1 MTRIRRRYLVLH
13 GLRWLPSGLLI
24 PVMVLLMLERG
35 IGLSQIGLIF
45 AIQGFVVLGLELPTG
60 GLADAL
66 GRKPVL
72 VAAAAFSL
80 ASLAMFAVAQT
91 VWMFAVALLLQGIYR
106 ALESGPL
113 DAWYVDAA
121 LAADPRADLEGGLSA
136 AGVVTGVSIASGALL
151 AGGLVALGPM
161 GGVSAL
167 TVPVIVAVALSA
179 VDLAALAWLLVEDR
193 PGRGVRAVRE
203 SVRAVPGTIGSAVRL
218 VRRSRIVLAL
228 ICVEI
233 FWGFGMVT
241 FETLL
246 PVRLSDVVGN
256 PDTAAALLGPAGS
269 AAWLASAGGAALA
282 PVVARRIGVPL
293 TAGLLRILQGAT
305 VVGDGSARRAGR
317 RADRVP
323 GLLRR
328 PRRVQPAAHGAAA
341 PAGGRPVPD
350 DRRLAQLDDGSA
362 RGRGRRDR
370 AHRAGRRDVRVD
382 RDARRRGGAGPG
394 RAALHPR
401 PQDGD
406 AGGRRRAGGAGPGHP
421 GSGDLERGAGDRAGE
436 PQPAVEAVGDP
447 RAIARGNADRD
458 QIHSGD

>member
-1 MTRIRRRYLVLH
+1 MTRIRRRYLILH

-91 VWMFAVALLLQGIYR
+91 VWMFVVALLLQGIYR

-113 DAWYVDAA
+113 DAWFVDAA
-121 LAADPRADLEGGLSA
+121 LAADPKADLEGGLSA

-179 VDLAALAWLLVEDR
+179 VNLAALAWLLVEDR

-246 PVRLSDVVGN
+246 PVRLSDVVGS

-305 VVGDGSARRAGR
+305 VVAM
-317 RADRVP
+317 
-323 GLLRR
+323 GLLAGPVGVLTAFLICYIIHGASNPLHMALLHRQVDGPYR
-328 PRRVQPAAHGAAA
+328 TTIVSLNSMMGQPAAAVGAIALTALAAA
-341 PAGGRPVPD
+341 TSVSTAMVVGAVVLALAAPLYIPARKTVMPVDDVEPVAQGPD
-350 DRRLAQLDDGSA
+350 IPGQATSSEV
-362 RGRGRRDR
+362 RGIEP
-370 AHRAGRRDVRVD
+370 VN
-382 RDARRRGGAGPG
+382 PN
-394 RAALHPR
+394 PR
-401 PQDGD
+401 
-406 AGGRRRAGGAGPGHP
+406 
-421 GSGDLERGAGDRAGE
+421 
-436 PQPAVEAVGDP
+436 
-447 RAIARGNADRD
+447 
-458 QIHSGD
+458 

>member
-1 MTRIRRRYLVLH
+1 MTRIRRRYLILH

-35 IGLSQIGLIF
+35 IGLSQIGLVF

-80 ASLAMFAVAQT
+80 ASLAIFAVAQT

-121 LAADPRADLEGGLSA
+121 LAADPKADLEGGLSA

-179 VDLAALAWLLVEDR
+179 VNLAALAWLLVEDR

-282 PVVARRIGVPL
+282 PLVARRIGVPL

-305 VVGDGSARRAGR
+305 VVAM
-317 RADRVP
+317 
-323 GLLRR
+323 GLLAGPVGVLTAFLVCYVIHGASNPLHMALLHRQVDGPYR
-328 PRRVQPAAHGAAA
+328 TTIVSLNSMMGQPAAAVGAIALTALAAA
-341 PAGGRPVPD
+341 TSVSTAMVVGAVVLALAAPLYLPARKTVMPVDDVEPVAQGPD
-350 DRRLAQLDDGSA
+350 IPGQATSSEV
-362 RGRGRRDR
+362 RGIEP
-370 AHRAGRRDVRVD
+370 VN
-382 RDARRRGGAGPG
+382 PN
-394 RAALHPR
+394 PR
-401 PQDGD
+401 
-406 AGGRRRAGGAGPGHP
+406 
-421 GSGDLERGAGDRAGE
+421 
-436 PQPAVEAVGDP
+436 
-447 RAIARGNADRD
+447 
-458 QIHSGD
+458 

>member
-1 MTRIRRRYLVLH
+1 MTTIRRRYLVLH

-24 PVMVLLMLERG
+24 PVIVLLMLERG

-80 ASLAMFAVAQT
+80 ASLATFAFAQS
-91 VWMFAVALLLQGIYR
+91 VWMFAVALLLQGVYR

-121 LAADPRADLEGGLSA
+121 LAADPKADLEGGLSA
-136 AGVVTGVSIASGALL
+136 AGVVTGVSIATGALI

-161 GGVSAL
+161 WGVSAL
-167 TVPVIVAVALSA
+167 TVPVLVAVALSA
-179 VDLAALAWLLVEDR
+179 VDLVALAWLLVEDR
-193 PGRGVRAVRE
+193 PGRGARAVLE
-203 SVRAVPGTIGSAVRL
+203 SVRAVPGTIGSALGL

-256 PDTAAALLGPAGS
+256 ADTAAALLGPAGS

-305 VVGDGSARRAGR
+305 IVAM
-317 RADRVP
+317 
-323 GLLRR
+323 GLLAGPVGVLTAFLVCYIIHGASNPLHMALLHRQVDGPYR
-328 PRRVQPAAHGAAA
+328 TTVVSLNSMMSQPAAAIGAIALTALATATSVSTAMIVGAVVLALAA
-341 PAGGRPVPD
+341 PLYIPARKTPMPADEVEPTAQGPD
-350 DRRLAQLDDGSA
+350 IPGQASSSVV
-362 RGRGRRDR
+362 R
-370 AHRAGRRDVRVD
+370 ATEPAN
-382 RDARRRGGAGPG
+382 PN
-394 RAALHPR
+394 PR
-401 PQDGD
+401 
-406 AGGRRRAGGAGPGHP
+406 
-421 GSGDLERGAGDRAGE
+421 
-436 PQPAVEAVGDP
+436 
-447 RAIARGNADRD
+447 
-458 QIHSGD
+458 